1 MINIKE
7 IIKVFKLL
15 DNELSRDNI
24 GTIEINSIL
33 WGMGDIAG
41 CDIKIHCPLE
51 ALPIEEFG
59 NLSFE
64 GLDVTIKYNQYET
77 TIKIERKNN

>member
-7 IIKVFKLL
+7 IIEVFKIL

-24 GTIEINSIL
+24 GTIRIDSIL

-41 CDIKIHCPLE
+41 CNITIHCPLE
-51 ALPIEEFG
+51 ALPIEKLG
-59 NLSFE
+59 NLSFD
-64 GLDVTIKYNQYET
+64 GLDTTIEYKQYET
-77 TIKIERKNN
+77 IITIERKLR